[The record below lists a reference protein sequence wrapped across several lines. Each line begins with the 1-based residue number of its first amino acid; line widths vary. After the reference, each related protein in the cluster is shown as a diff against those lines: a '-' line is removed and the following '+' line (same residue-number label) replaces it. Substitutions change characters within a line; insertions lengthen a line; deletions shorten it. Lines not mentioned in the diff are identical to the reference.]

1 MIFHTTQLTNTRNIQ
16 FSVIILYYLSA
27 KCCVQSES
35 SIQVLSRVLVKNIF
49 SLNFSVHQMMRRM
62 PWPSALRALIPRILF
77 CCCPMS
83 RQCFLHCHRAEHS
96 SSRPACRPRLVNR
109 FRDCRIYLE
118 QILLDWSFSFCGRW
132 MKH

>member
-1 MIFHTTQLTNTRNIQ
+1 MQEIYSLATN
-16 FSVIILYYLSA
+16 YLRA
-27 KCCVQSES
+27 KCHVQSES

-83 RQCFLHCHRAEHS
+83 HQCFLHCLRAEHS

-109 FRDCRIYLE
+109 FRDCRKYLE
-118 QILLDWSFSFCGRW
+118 QILLGWSFSFLRQ
-132 MKH
+132 MDETLISSEVLSH